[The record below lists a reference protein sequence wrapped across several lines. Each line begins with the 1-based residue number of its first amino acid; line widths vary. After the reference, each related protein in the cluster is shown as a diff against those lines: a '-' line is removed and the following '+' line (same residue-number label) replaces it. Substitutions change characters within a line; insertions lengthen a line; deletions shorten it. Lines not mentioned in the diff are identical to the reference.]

1 VTATIAPTDRAT
13 DRAAAVPGGTAGDP
27 YDNQFTRRFGRPA
40 ERPRTKIKPA
50 LTEDVKAFIRA
61 SPFLIMATADAQG
74 RCDASPKGGQ
84 PGFAAILDDT
94 HLLVPDVAG
103 NKLFQGYRN
112 MVENPHVGLLF
123 MIPGNDRTVR
133 VNGRVALVD
142 REDVQ
147 RRHASFGVHN
157 PDDNTITL
165 QGIVVEV
172 EEAYGHCPRAFKFA
186 DLWNVG
192 AINAGGEA
200 NDRKDR

>member
-1 VTATIAPTDRAT
+1 MTATIAPTDRA
-13 DRAAAVPGGTAGDP
+13 AAVPATAADDP

-40 ERPRTKIKPA
+40 ERPRTKIKPV

-61 SPFLIMATADAQG
+61 SPFLVMATADAEG

-84 PGFAAILDDT
+84 PGFVAILDDT

-112 MVENPHVGLLF
+112 MAENPHVGLLF

-157 PDDNTITL
+157 PDDNAITL
-165 QGIVVEV
+165 QGIVVQV

-186 DLWNVG
+186 GLWNAG
-192 AINAGGEA
+192 AIAAGRGA
-200 NDRKDR
+200 MDG